1 MTEPKFAPSILSAD
15 FARLAEAAA
24 LVERAGADWIHVD
37 VMDGH
42 FVPNLTFGPKMV
54 ADLHKATRLP
64 LDVHLMIER
73 PEDWVERYADA
84 GATYLTIHV
93 EASANVP
100 GTLAAIR
107 GRGVRAGLTLNPETP
122 VEAVLPHLGA
132 LDLALVMSVHP
143 GFGGQKFIESAL
155 GKVRVIREA
164 LDARQIAAELEVDG
178 GIKPENA
185 ARVVAA
191 GATVLV
197 AGSAI
202 FEDPG
207 GPAEALRKFK
217 RALHG

>member
-15 FARLAEAAA
+15 FARLADAVIA
-24 LVERAGADWIHVD
+24 VERAGADWIHVD

-54 ADLHKATRLP
+54 ADLREATRLP

-73 PEDWVERYADA
+73 PEAWVDRYAES

-93 EASANVP
+93 EASADVP

-107 GRGVRAGLTLNPETP
+107 ARGLRPGLTLNPETP
-122 VEAVLPHLGA
+122 VDVVLPHLGSV
-132 LDLALVMSVHP
+132 DLALVMSVHP
-143 GFGGQKFIESAL
+143 GFGGQKFIDGAL
-155 GKVRVIREA
+155 AKIKTIRET
-164 LDARQIAAELEVDG
+164 LDARNLTAELEVDG

-202 FEDPG
+202 FEDPD
-207 GPAEALRKFK
+207 GPTAALRKFK
-217 RALHG
+217 RAIHG